1 MTLES
6 IYYIGQMLAVI
17 AILASLIAIYY
28 QIRQTN
34 RISRY
39 NSTNSLIGQW
49 DRLNELLVTHRDLR
63 LVLNKTKPLSEE
75 ETAQVNTYANMNCNI
90 WIMVQIA
97 FDSGELVLD
106 IYEGGVQNVQVE
118 IERWRNFGPA
128 IKTWMANYP
137 VQAAFPIFDFARN
150 LKVSE
155 PDK

>member
-17 AILASLIAIYY
+17 AILASLLAIYY

-39 NSTNSLIGQW
+39 NSTNSLIGQF
-49 DRLNELLVTHRDLR
+49 DRLGVLLVTHRDLR
-63 LVLNKTKPLSEE
+63 LVLNKAKPLSEE
-75 ETAQVNTYANMNCNI
+75 ETVQVDIFVNMYCNS

-97 FDSGELVLD
+97 FDSGELSLGV
-106 IYEGGVQNVQVE
+106 YEAGVQDVQVE

-128 IKTWMANYP
+128 VKIWMANFP
-137 VQAAFPIFDFARN
+137 VLAALPIFDFARN

>member
-39 NSTNSLIGQW
+39 NSTNSLIGQF
-49 DRLNELLVTHRDLR
+49 DRLGELLVTHRDLR
-63 LVLNKTKPLSEE
+63 LVLNKAKPLSEE
-75 ETAQVNTYANMNCNI
+75 ETEQVSTYALMCGNT
-90 WIMVQIA
+90 WLMVQIA
-97 FDSGELVLD
+97 FDNGELALGV
-106 IYEGGVQNVQVE
+106 YEAGVQDVQVE

-128 IKTWMANYP
+128 TKTWMVNFP
-137 VQAAFPIFDFARN
+137 ILAAFPIFDFARN